1 MNRAL
6 HRISLRVM
14 TTIACTTFVISA
26 GCDRGSKAPPE
37 LTVQQLKENLDA
49 RFRNSSSEAKSAEA
63 NLATA
68 LQSGDMSLAF
78 SEARALSANPEL
90 SSEERAA
97 AAQAVVST
105 FKELKKA
112 ADGGDKQAEDV
123 VHAYLS
129 TR

>member
-1 MNRAL
+1 MNRSPQGLVTRLLTTVAL
-6 HRISLRVM
+6 ASIS
-14 TTIACTTFVISA
+14 ISM
-26 GCDRGSKAPPE
+26 GCDRGPKEPAE

-49 RFRNSSSEAKSAEA
+49 RFRNSSSKAKTAEA

-68 LQSGDMSLAF
+68 LQSGDMPMAF

-90 SSEERAA
+90 SPEERAA
-97 AAQAVVST
+97 AAQAVVAT

-123 VHAYLS
+123 VHAYIS